1 MKRWAALLFLSLLV
15 GVTVFVIQHAR
26 SEYEKKQRE
35 AEYQSILRRYSEA
48 LKPGITRKGVEAYL
62 AAHQAKFSRF
72 PVDDPNAYADITKIG
87 EGDGHWYCSREDIY
101 VAFQFIADPMR
112 SGLPSALP
120 SDTLKKIRIYSKLED
135 CL

>member
-15 GVTVFVIQHAR
+15 VVTVIVTQQAR
-26 SEYEKKQRE
+26 SEHEKKERE
-35 AEYQSILRRYSEA
+35 AQFQSILRRYSEA
-48 LKPGITRKGVEAYL
+48 LKPGMTRKDVEAYL

-72 PVDDPNAYADITKIG
+72 PVDDPNAYADITRIG

-101 VAFQFIADPMR
+101 LAFQFIADPMR

-120 SDTLKKIRIYSKLED
+120 SDTLKKITLYPKLED

>member
-15 GVTVFVIQHAR
+15 GVPGVVIQHAR

-62 AAHQAKFSRF
+62 AAHQAKFSRSLLTT
-72 PVDDPNAYADITKIG
+72 PTHTRTSQKSAKAMDTGIAAGKTSM
-87 EGDGHWYCSREDIY
+87 SRFNLLLIRCE
-101 VAFQFIADPMR
+101 VACQ
-112 SGLPSALP
+112 ALYHR
-120 SDTLKKIRIYSKLED
+120 TR
-135 CL
+135 